1 MNRDEIAEQLAAF
14 LPEKNIIKD
23 CPMAKRTTFRCGGN
37 AALFITVDSIEE
49 LRGAAALLKESG
61 MPWFVLGNGSN
72 VLFTDGGYDGAVLKL
87 GKDFTEIIAD
97 GTDLLAGAAV
107 MLPYLSKVAAAN
119 HLTGL
124 EFACG
129 IPGSVGGACFMN
141 AGAYDGTIGG
151 CVKNV
156 VALTPE
162 GELLEYEVS
171 ELEYA
176 YRHSRFMES
185 GEIVLFARFGLKPG
199 YPSEIQAKMD
209 DLNAKRKAKQPVN
222 YPSAGSFFKR
232 PEGYFAGALIEGAG
246 LKGYRLGG
254 AAVSALHAGFI
265 INEDNATASDVLA
278 LCKYVQDTVYEK
290 DGVLLEPEVRIVGEQ
305 EETTGSSGVR
315 KE

>member
-1 MNRDEIAEQLAAF
+1 M
-14 LPEKNIIKD
+14 
-23 CPMAKRTTFRCGGN
+23 T
-37 AALFITVDSIEE
+37 
-49 LRGAAALLKESG
+49 
-61 MPWFVLGNGSN
+61 
-72 VLFTDGGYDGAVLKL
+72 
-87 GKDFTEIIAD
+87 
-97 GTDLLAGAAV
+97 
-107 MLPYLSKVAAAN
+107 LPYLSKVAAAN

-151 CVKNV
+151 CVKTV

-162 GELLEYEVS
+162 GELLEYDVS

-176 YRHSRFMES
+176 YRHSHFMTS
-185 GEIVLFARFGLKPG
+185 GEIILTARFALAYGDQA
-199 YPSEIQAKMD
+199 EIQAKMD

-265 INEDNATASDVLA
+265 INENNATASDVLA

-290 DGVLLEPEVRIVGEQ
+290 DGVLLEPEVRFVG
-305 EETTGSSGVR
+305 
-315 KE
+315 K

>member
-1 MNRDEIAEQLAAF
+1 MNRDEIAEKLAVI

-23 CPMAKRTTFRCGGN
+23 CPMAKHTTFRCGGN
-37 AALFITVDSIEE
+37 AAPFVVADSIQQ
-49 LRGAAALLKESG
+49 LQAVVALLNASG

-72 VLFTDGGYDGAVLKL
+72 ILFTDGGYDGAVLKL

-107 MLPYLSKVAAAN
+107 TLPYLSKVAAAN

-151 CVKNV
+151 CVKTV
-156 VALTPE
+156 VVLTPE
-162 GELLEYEVS
+162 GELLEYDVS
-171 ELEYA
+171 ELEYS
-176 YRHSRFMES
+176 YRHSHFMTS
-185 GEIVLFARFGLKPG
+185 GEIILTARFALAYGDQE
-199 YPSEIQAKMD
+199 EIQAKMD

-278 LCKYVQDTVYEK
+278 LCKYVQDTVCEK
-290 DGVLLEPEVRIVGEQ
+290 DGVLLEPEVRFVG
-305 EETTGSSGVR
+305 
-315 KE
+315 K